1 MVISAV
7 LIVLATLL
15 IGGIL
20 LRQMLTSKITPM
32 RQVDVYAEQMR
43 GLERDRAKGVLADN
57 EFDSMRAEVG
67 RRMISAAHLE
77 SSIAVKLSTGG
88 LWTLF
93 GVSLAACI
101 LGAVIYSQI
110 GSPDVPDTPI
120 AARYAQ
126 SDALIAL
133 RLSQLDAESEV
144 PALKTPKDPTYL
156 QLVKKLRA
164 ALKLRPND
172 IQGLELLAKSES
184 RLENYAGAHAAQRQ
198 VLKLKGKSA
207 SADEWYTY
215 AELLITAADTY
226 ISKEAEDALRQTL
239 QRDPKHSLALFRIGI
254 YFDQIGR
261 PDRTFSIWRKLL
273 EAGPESAPYMS
284 IIRRTITDLAMI
296 AGVDYEPPDI
306 KGPNSEDIQNAADM
320 TEEDRRSMIASM
332 VAGLADRLE
341 NEGGPASDWVQ
352 LIVAYG
358 VLGELDTAQ
367 EILNKALQQFA
378 GQPADLAILQQ
389 ARVSAGLLQ

>member
-77 SSIAVKLSTGG
+77 SSIVVKLSTGG

-184 RLENYAGAHAAQRQ
+184 RLENYADAHAAQRQ

-239 QRDPKHSLALFRIGI
+239 QRDPNHSLALFRIGI

-284 IIRRTITDLAMI
+284 IIRRTITDLATI

>member
-239 QRDPKHSLALFRIGI
+239 QRDLNHSLALFRIGI